1 MKGEG
6 DAKGSE
12 GLWEKPGGSAFRG
25 IIEKKHI

>member
-12 GLWEKPGGSAFRG
+12 GLWERPGGSAFRG
-25 IIEKKHI
+25 IIEEKDI